1 MLYPGGHS
9 SSSIYPTRFNSQR
22 AHDSQPICGCIK
34 VSQCVLILRVE
45 KKGVCVLQ
53 RASTEATWITAP
65 EVSRKAVNINDSS
78 HPHPTPPPQGF
89 FSQTVVTSAAFS
101 KGKVQSRNTPRLARL
116 LLFFFFFQAASLCN
130 V

>member
-78 HPHPTPPPQGF
+78 HPHPTPPRV
-89 FSQTVVTSAAFS
+89 SSA
-101 KGKVQSRNTPRLARL
+101 KQSSLL
-116 LLFFFFFQAASLCN
+116 LLFLKEKFKAGIHRGSHNYYFFSRRHHC
-130 V
+130 VMYD